1 MRIIYFYQFFTTP
14 KGSYGTRVYEFT
26 KEWVDLGHQVTVVT
40 SVFYKS
46 DVKASGLIDV
56 QYIDGIKLI
65 IINIK
70 TSNKNSFLK
79 RVLGFL
85 SYSLISSYF
94 AFTEKF
100 DVVISSSPPISV
112 GIPGLIAKL
121 FRSKKLVFEV
131 RDLWPEAPI
140 ALGFLKN
147 RYLKRFFY
155 SFEAYCYK
163 KADLIIG
170 LSPGIKEN
178 IEKRFEYEKIISVTN
193 SVNFDLFKNKFKNIP
208 EFLIGKKYAIYTGNI
223 GEVNNS
229 ELLFRAAV
237 KLKNMGRKDIIIVLV
252 GDGQIKDQLMMKS
265 NKVETILFLDPV
277 PKTELFGLVKNSF
290 CSLIPLAD
298 ISILNTSSPNKLFES
313 MAAKVPVIQTTN
325 GWIKQM
331 LEKVNCGFTIDPSN
345 ENILVEK
352 LIYLVDNIKVSKKMG
367 LNGFLY
373 ANDHFDK
380 TKLSKTII
388 NAISELKI

>member
-1 MRIIYFYQFFTTP
+1 MKIIYFYQFFTTP

-26 KEWVDLGHQVTVVT
+26 KDWVELGHQVTVVT

-46 DVKASGLIDV
+46 DIKANGLIDI
-56 QYIDGIKLI
+56 QYINGVKLI

-79 RVLGFL
+79 RVFGFIT
-85 SYSLISSYF
+85 YSLISSYF

-100 DVVISSSPPISV
+100 DIVISSSPPISV

-140 ALGFLKN
+140 ALGFLNN
-147 RYLKRFFY
+147 RYLKKFFY
-155 SFEAYCYK
+155 YFEAYCYK
-163 KADLIIG
+163 NADLIIG
-170 LSPGIKEN
+170 LSPGIKQN
-178 IEKRFEYEKIISVTN
+178 IEKRFKNKKIISVTN
-193 SVNFDLFKNKFKNIP
+193 SVNFDLFKNKLKNVP
-208 EFLIGKKYAIYTGNI
+208 EYLIGKKYAIYTGNI

-237 KLKNMGRKDIIIVLV
+237 KLKKIGRKDIIIIMV
-252 GDGQIKDQLMMKS
+252 GDGQIKDQLIFKS
-265 NKVETILFLDPV
+265 KKIETILFLDMV
-277 PKTELFGLVKNSF
+277 PKNELFGLVKNSF

-298 ISILNTSSPNKLFES
+298 ISVLDTSSPNKLFES
-313 MAAKVPVIQTTN
+313 MAAKVPIIQTTN

-331 LEKVNCGFTIDPSN
+331 IGKLNCGFTVDPSD

-352 LIYLVDNIKVSKKMG
+352 LIYLADNNKVSKKMG
-367 LNGFLY
+367 LSGFLY
-373 ANDHFDK
+373 AKDHFDK

-388 NAISELKI
+388 DTISKLKI

>member
-345 ENILVEK
+345 ESILVEK
-352 LIYLVDNIKVSKKMG
+352 LIYLVDNIKVSKEMG

>member
-46 DVKASGLIDV
+46 DVKARGLIDV
-56 QYIDGIKLI
+56 QYVDGIKLI

-79 RVLGFL
+79 RLLGFIG
-85 SYSLISSYF
+85 YSLISSYY
-94 AFTEKF
+94 ALSQKF

-112 GIPGLIAKL
+112 GIPGLLAKL

-140 ALGFLKN
+140 ALGFLNN
-147 RYLKRFFY
+147 RYLKKFFY
-155 SFEAYCYK
+155 SFEACCYK
-163 KADLIIG
+163 NADLIIG

-178 IEKRFEYEKIISVTN
+178 IEKRFKNKKIISVTN
-193 SVNFDLFKNKFKNIP
+193 SVNFDLFKNTFKNIP

-229 ELLFRAAV
+229 ELLFRAAL
-237 KLKNMGRKDIIIVLV
+237 KLKNMGRKDIVIVLV
-252 GDGQIKDQLMMKS
+252 GDGQIKNQLIMKS
-265 NKVETILFLDPV
+265 NKVETILFLDPI

-290 CSLIPLAD
+290 CSLIPLAN
-298 ISILNTSSPNKLFES
+298 ISVLDTSSPNKLFES

-331 LEKVNCGFTIDPSN
+331 IEKVNCGFTVDPSN
-345 ENILVEK
+345 ENILVKK

-380 TKLSKTII
+380 TILSKTII
-388 NAISELKI
+388 NAICELKN

>member
-155 SFEAYCYK
+155 YFEAYCYK

-345 ENILVEK
+345 ESILVEK
-352 LIYLVDNIKVSKKMG
+352 LIYLVDNIKVSKEMG